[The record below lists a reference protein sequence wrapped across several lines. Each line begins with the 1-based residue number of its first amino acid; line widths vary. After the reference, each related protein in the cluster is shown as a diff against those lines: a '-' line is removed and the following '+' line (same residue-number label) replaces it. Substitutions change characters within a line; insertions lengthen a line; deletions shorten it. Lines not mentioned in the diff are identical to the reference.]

1 MMDKLIITAA
11 VSGSSPMKEQN
22 PNVPYTP
29 EEIANHALGAW
40 NAGAAIAHIHVRDP
54 DTGVASSDV
63 GLFAEVVE
71 RIRADSD
78 LIINL
83 TTSGLNLTGPDAGD
97 RRLDPVGLKPD
108 ICSLDVG
115 SVNFGRRVFLNPLDW
130 VERGAKE
137 MREAGVKPELEVF
150 DIGHIRQAIQL
161 IADGLIAPPP
171 WMQLCLGIEWGIEAT
186 VESLVEM
193 RRRLPEEA
201 LWSVLATGAQQLPI
215 TTHALLMGGHVR
227 VGFEDNIYLERGV
240 KADSNAQ
247 FVERTVKLSRD
258 LLREVATPSE
268 TRELLGLA
276 TVEVDSG
283 R

>member
-276 TVEVDSG
+276 TVDSG

>member
-258 LLREVATPSE
+258 LLREIATPSE